1 MIKGLTSKTDTITAS
16 IKHAINGATQ
26 TIYQHFNK
34 LFAFQKWLGRKCR
47 TADTQK

>member
-34 LFAFQKWLGRKCR
+34 LFLFSKMVRK
-47 TADTQK
+47 TMPNG